1 MACRALE
8 AAVLRAT
15 APLPD
20 PIGLLCRESDLTFE
34 PHNVSKVDKKVR
46 IFVEFGGV
54 KLFLKI
60 YLDLIGPRP
69 TQDYFLNF

>member
-1 MACRALE
+1 MACRAMK

-15 APLPD
+15 TPLPD

-46 IFVEFGGV
+46 IFVEFGLV
-54 KLFLKI
+54 VS
-60 YLDLIGPRP
+60 
-69 TQDYFLNF
+69 NFF